1 MVALNFY
8 FQVHQPF
15 RVKEYKIFD
24 IGKEEN
30 YFDDKLN
37 KGIMKKVATKCYLP
51 MNALLLDLI
60 RKYDGRFKVAFSISG
75 VAIEQMEL
83 YAPDVLESFKKLAQ
97 TGCVEFLSETYYHSL
112 SYLYSK
118 EEFKEQ
124 VDMHRKKILEHFNYV
139 PQIFRNTEL
148 IYRNDLAHFI
158 EEMGFKGIIA
168 EGWEKYLDWRSPNFV
183 YHPAGSQRNIG
194 LLLKNYKLSDDIAFR
209 FSNKEWGDFPLTT
222 EKFTKWINDL
232 NGSGEIVN
240 LFMDYETFGEH
251 QWEETGIFNFMKQLP
266 EEILKNSDNSF
277 VTPSE
282 AISNHLWRDD
292 VDVPEFLSWADS
304 ERDLSA
310 WLGNKLQ
317 DEACGEIFK
326 LEGDVKTFGDSDII
340 SSWRKLTTSD
350 NFYYMCTKFWDD
362 GDVHK
367 YFSCYESPYDAYI
380 YFMNALRDLE
390 KRIEHK
396 KL

>member
-326 LEGDVKTFGDSDII
+326 LEGDVKTFGDFDII

>member
-24 IGKEEN
+24 IGNEEN

-37 KGIMKKVATKCYLP
+37 EEIMRKVATKCYLP
-51 MNALLLDLI
+51 MNALLLELI
-60 RKYDGRFKVAFSISG
+60 KKYGGEFKISFSISG
-75 VAIEQMEL
+75 VAIEQMEM

-112 SYLYSK
+112 SFLYSK

-124 VDMHRKKILEHFNYV
+124 VEMHRQKILEHFNYV
-139 PQIFRNTEL
+139 PEVFRNTEL
-148 IYRNDLAHFI
+148 IYRNDLAHFV

-183 YHPAGSQRNIG
+183 YHPAGSKRNIG

-209 FSNKEWGDFPLTT
+209 FSNQEWGDFPLTT
-222 EKFTKWINDL
+222 EKFTKWVNDL

-282 AISNHLWRDD
+282 AISNHVWRDN

-317 DEACGEIFK
+317 DEACAEIFK
-326 LEGDVKTFGDSDII
+326 LEGDVKSIGDDEMIAR
-340 SSWRKLTTSD
+340 WRKLTTSD
-350 NFYYMCTKFWDD
+350 HFYYMCTKFWDD

-396 KL
+396 K

>member
-1 MVALNFY
+1 MVSLCFY

-24 IGKEEN
+24 IGSEEN
-30 YFDDKLN
+30 YFNDKLN
-37 KGIMKKVATKCYLP
+37 YDIMRKVAHKCYLP
-51 MNALLLDLI
+51 MNELLLDLI
-60 RKYDGRFKVAFSISG
+60 KKYDSDFKIAFSISG
-75 VAIEQMEL
+75 VAIEQMEK

-112 SYLYSK
+112 SFLYSK
-118 EEFKEQ
+118 EEFKQQ
-124 VDMHRKKILEHFNYV
+124 VEMHRQKVLEHFNYV
-139 PQIFRNTEL
+139 PQVFRNTEL

-158 EEMGFKGIIA
+158 EELGFKGIVA

-183 YHPAGSQRNIG
+183 YHPAGSNRNIG

-222 EKFTKWINDL
+222 EKFSNWVNDL
-232 NGSGEIVN
+232 NGSGEVIN

-251 QWEETGIFNFMKQLP
+251 QWEESGIFEFMKHLP
-266 EEILKNSDNSF
+266 SEILKHPDNNF
-277 VTPSE
+277 ITPSE
-282 AISNHLWRDD
+282 AIDRFDKRDD
-292 VDVPEFLSWADS
+292 IDVPDYLSWADS

-310 WLGNKLQ
+310 WLGNKMQ
-317 DEACGEIFK
+317 DEACYEIFN
-326 LEGDVKTFGDSDII
+326 LEGDVKSLGDEEMI
-340 SSWRKLTTSD
+340 SKWRKLTTSD
-350 NFYYMCTKFWDD
+350 HFYYMCTKFWDD

-390 KRIEHK
+390 KRLESK
-396 KL
+396 K

>member
-1 MVALNFY
+1 
-8 FQVHQPF
+8 
-15 RVKEYKIFD
+15 
-24 IGKEEN
+24 
-30 YFDDKLN
+30 
-37 KGIMKKVATKCYLP
+37 
-51 MNALLLDLI
+51 
-60 RKYDGRFKVAFSISG
+60 
-75 VAIEQMEL
+75 
-83 YAPDVLESFKKLAQ
+83 
-97 TGCVEFLSETYYHSL
+97 
-112 SYLYSK
+112 
-118 EEFKEQ
+118 
-124 VDMHRKKILEHFNYV
+124 MHRQKILEHFNYV
-139 PQIFRNTEL
+139 PRIFRNTEL
-148 IYRNDLAHFI
+148 IYRNDLAHFV
-158 EEMGFKGIIA
+158 EDMGFKGIIA
-168 EGWEKYLDWRSPNFV
+168 EGWEKYLDWKSPNFV

-222 EKFTKWINDL
+222 EKFTSWINDL

-282 AISNHLWRDD
+282 AISNHVWRDD

-310 WLGNKLQ
+310 WLGNKMQ
-317 DEACGEIFK
+317 DEACAEIFK
-326 LEGDVKTFGDSDII
+326 LEGDVKTIGDVEMIAK
-340 SSWRKLTTSD
+340 WRKLTTSD
-350 NFYYMCTKFWDD
+350 HFYYMCTKFWGD

-367 YFSCYESPYDAYI
+367 YFSCYESPYDAYV

-390 KRIEHK
+390 KRIDHK